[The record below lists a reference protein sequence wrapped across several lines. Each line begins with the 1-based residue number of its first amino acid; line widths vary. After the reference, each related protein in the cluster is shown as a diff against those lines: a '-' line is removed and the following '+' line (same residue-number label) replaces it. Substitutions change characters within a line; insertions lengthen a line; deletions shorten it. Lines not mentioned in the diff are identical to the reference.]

1 MLLALIFTAIN
12 IAIIVLLFWVFR
24 QPENIIIPGRKKKI
38 VLFIALFYITLA
50 LLPFLEGKGG
60 GFYYLFVAYPL
71 FYAVIFRNS
80 LRKIFQPFASRWFL
94 LFPIIFFLLWIIEIP
109 LSTGYVIDGVGGY
122 KNWISV
128 WNHQVSYA
136 GFYIGLALTILIFFR
151 RWNYSLR
158 QVFVVGGLWGLVIEQ
173 NFLGPQLLF
182 SGALF

>member
-1 MLLALIFTAIN
+1 M
-12 IAIIVLLFWVFR
+12 
-24 QPENIIIPGRKKKI
+24 
-38 VLFIALFYITLA
+38 
-50 LLPFLEGKGG
+50 
-60 GFYYLFVAYPL
+60 
-71 FYAVIFRNS
+71 
-80 LRKIFQPFASRWFL
+80 

-182 SGALF
+182 SGALFEFAGFASFIFPTYALYLAGPYLLFYEEFKNDKYRTRWQSVLLFIGVSVLPVATWFLWGALMKLLGVDVSVVI